1 MKILAIDTSSKM
13 LSIALGDGKDII
25 KEENYLLDR
34 RHSSLLIPK
43 IKEMLEGSSLSINK
57 IDAFVVGLGP
67 GSFTG
72 LRIGVSAVKGL
83 GLALKKPCIGIASID
98 ALAMNTMGNFVSCPN
113 GQLTKLPMVVPIIDA
128 KRENVYS
135 AIYEKKNGRI
145 IRKTDYLLI
154 KVDKLLKKVKKDAIF
169 LGDGVSIYKDKIG
182 RGIFLQEKY
191 WYPKAGNLI
200 KLALPKIKRTKKCD
214 LARLEPI
221 YLYPKD
227 CQVKK

>member
-1 MKILAIDTSSKM
+1 MKILAIDTSSKF
-13 LSIALGDGKDII
+13 LSIALGNGKDII

-34 RHSSLLIPK
+34 RHSSLLVPK
-43 IKEMLEGSSLSINK
+43 IKEMLEGLDLSINK

-72 LRIGVSAVKGL
+72 LRIGVSAIKGL
-83 GLALKKPCIGIASID
+83 GLALKKPCIGVASID
-98 ALAMNTMGNFVSCPN
+98 AIAMNAGSGMII
-113 GQLTKLPMVVPIIDA
+113 PIIDA

-135 AIYEKKNGRI
+135 AIYEKKNGRVV
-145 IRKTDYLLI
+145 RKTDYLLI

-169 LGDGVSIYKDKIG
+169 LGDGISIYKDKIG
-182 RGIFLQEKY
+182 RGIFLEEEY

-200 KLALPKIKRTKKCD
+200 KLALPKIKRIKKCN
-214 LARLEPI
+214 LAKLEPI

>member
-1 MKILAIDTSSKM
+1 MKILAIDTSSKF
-13 LSIALGDGKDII
+13 LSIALGNGKDII

-34 RHSSLLIPK
+34 RHSSLLVPK
-43 IKEMLEGSSLSINK
+43 IKEMLEGSGLSIKK

-83 GLALKKPCIGIASID
+83 GLALKKPCIGVASID
-98 ALAMNTMGNFVSCPN
+98 AIAMNADSGMI
-113 GQLTKLPMVVPIIDA
+113 VPIIDA

-135 AIYEKKNGRI
+135 AIYEKKNGRVV
-145 IRKTDYLLI
+145 RKTDYLLI
-154 KVDKLLKKVKKDAIF
+154 KMNELLKKVKKDAIF
-169 LGDGVSIYKDKIG
+169 LGDGISIYKDKIG
-182 RGIFLQEKY
+182 RGIFLEEKY

-200 KLALPKIKRTKKCD
+200 KLALPKIKRTKKCN
-214 LARLEPI
+214 LAKLEPI

>member
-13 LSIALGDGKDII
+13 LSIALGNGKDII

-43 IKEMLEGSSLSINK
+43 VKEMLEELDLSIKK
-57 IDAFVVGLGP
+57 IDAFVIGLGP

-72 LRIGVSAVKGL
+72 LRIGVSAVKGF
-83 GLALKKPCIGIASID
+83 GLALKKPCIGVASID
-98 ALAMNTMGNFVSCPN
+98 AIAMNADSGMI
-113 GQLTKLPMVVPIIDA
+113 VPIIDA

-154 KVDKLLKKVKKDAIF
+154 KIKELLKKVKKDAVF
-169 LGDGVSIYKDKIG
+169 LGDGISVYKDKIG
-182 RGIFLQEKY
+182 RGIFLEEKY
-191 WYPKAGNLI
+191 WYPRASALI
-200 KLALPKIKRTKKCD
+200 KLALPKIKRTKKCN
-214 LARLEPI
+214 LAKLEPI

-227 CQVKK
+227 CQVKKCISAQATSA